1 MRVFIASFTRCLS
14 SPWRAISHGMSSGC
28 TIFLRLALRAGSSVA
43 SSSSAWYSFWLALPF
58 IHAFDSLQAMFGS
71 SRRPAR
77 LRALRYGGSAV
88 ALAEAERSASTSIR
102 RLFVVIEVLF
112 EVARLESFRPR
123 RGRRRPRL
131 HDLLEEH
138 VHEHEHRLGL
148 HDERARRPGRAGVEM
163 LVDAVVVDDGD
174 VAGFPVVAD
183 AVVNLVALAVEDVE
197 RRFVDVAVLLR
208 VAARR
213 VLLEV
218 DVKHLREAVLRLDV
232 VAAVRLRAVVESDQP
247 SFPYPRHR
255 PQPRE
260 LLPQVV
266 GTRDRANEDT
276 VLLAVIVRLADD
288 DFVGDRR
295 AFHFLGPG
303 SSP

>member
-14 SPWRAISHGMSSGC
+14 SPWRAISRGMSSGC
-28 TIFLRLALRAGSSVA
+28 TIFLRLALRAGAWVA

-58 IHAFDSLQAMFGS
+58 IPAFDSLRDMCGS

-77 LRALRYGGSAV
+77 RRALRYGGSAV

-102 RLFVVIEVLF
+102 RLFVVVEVLF
-112 EVARLESFRPR
+112 EVAGLEPFRPR

-148 HDERARRPGRAGVEM
+148 HDERARRPGRARVEM

-174 VAGFPVVAD
+174 VAGLPVVAD

-208 VAARR
+208 VPARR

-218 DVKHLREAVLRLDV
+218 DVKHLREAVLRLNV
-232 VAAVRLRAVVESDQP
+232 VAAVRLRAVVEPDQA

-260 LLPQVV
+260 LLPQVF
-266 GTRDRANEDT
+266 GARDRAKEDT
-276 VLLAVIVRLADD
+276 VLFAVIIRLAED
-288 DFVGDRR
+288 DFLDDTR
-295 AFHFLGPG
+295 AFYFPDHR